1 MSADP
6 RLSYSGHQQWT
17 WEIPFKGW
25 IATTGLVKEAFK
37 FKAAISV
44 FSEEI
49 DAILFS
55 RAPELAKRNR
65 SRYALA
71 LQRIADFLGEIGFSK
86 LAQGELVELA
96 LALNELNNGVVRDF
110 LKPSFVPRKAEHP
123 GDKWSFRAQFSIAV
137 ELLCQNNLSRR
148 KASRLIAIVADPV
161 KLLVAPKAKDL
172 SSIIESWH
180 RQFSD
185 GKVQNDLARNIF
197 ENGEQLVRVTAEH
210 LRTKIARE
218 PTVAEVAREI
228 ALGAV
233 QAAILA
239 ATQDEHDEF
248 YEATRK
254 EVARTSIRYKR
265 DAD

>member
-1 MSADP
+1 VSADP

-123 GDKWSFRAQFSIAV
+123 GDKWSFRASSA
-137 ELLCQNNLSRR
+137 LLLNCF
-148 KASRLIAIVADPV
+148 
-161 KLLVAPKAKDL
+161 AKTTFL
-172 SSIIESWH
+172 E
-180 RQFSD
+180 
-185 GKVQNDLARNIF
+185 GKPA
-197 ENGEQLVRVTAEH
+197 G
-210 LRTKIARE
+210 
-218 PTVAEVAREI
+218 
-228 ALGAV
+228 
-233 QAAILA
+233 
-239 ATQDEHDEF
+239 
-248 YEATRK
+248 
-254 EVARTSIRYKR
+254 
-265 DAD
+265 